1 MYNILHNR
9 VLQEKGVEGLTSE
22 ERRVLRYLEL
32 KVDRA
37 AKTPVAGSWDL
48 IIETL
53 DRHQR
58 ASVIPDWV
66 TPQRDLA
73 IKKILEKDVA
83 SGLASETLGLGQR
96 KITSLYDDIM
106 TGELIDYKRLESL
119 PAVTRILYLAVE
131 RADKWSV
138 SWEPGTVFGVG
149 LKEIAKT
156 LQSMGF
162 PEGYVTDHGNQLLW
176 AKANG

>member
-1 MYNILHNR
+1 MATRETIEGLEMLVYNILHNR

-66 TPQRDLA
+66 TPQRELA

-83 SGLASETLGLGQR
+83 SGLASETLGLG
-96 KITSLYDDIM
+96 
-106 TGELIDYKRLESL
+106 E
-119 PAVTRILYLAVE
+119 
-131 RADKWSV
+131 DKS
-138 SWEPGTVFGVG
+138 SSNE
-149 LKEIAKT
+149 
-156 LQSMGF
+156 
-162 PEGYVTDHGNQLLW
+162 
-176 AKANG
+176 